1 MVKNENNALPL
12 EKDSNLNVFGWASTN
27 PIYGGTGSDS
37 SDSSSATDILTS
49 LADAGFKVNQDL
61 IDMYKE
67 YSPTRNLVGN
77 VASVTY
83 TDEQPMREIYLK
95 PFEMSVKNFE
105 GNSLAVMSSFNFI
118 GDVCAGANPN
128 LLNTVLRDEC
138 GFRGMVLSDWN
149 GSYGY
154 QNTDDFVRNGNDAML
169 GFMQHE
175 SNAITNTGSATLVII
190 RIEEVSAHYE

>member
-1 MVKNENNALPL
+1 
-12 EKDSNLNVFGWASTN
+12 
-27 PIYGGTGSDS
+27 
-37 SDSSSATDILTS
+37 
-49 LADAGFKVNQDL
+49 
-61 IDMYKE
+61 MYKE

-105 GNSLAVMSSFNFI
+105 GNSLAVMSSFNFM